1 MAVKSESKKTA
12 EKSKSAGKAA
22 GTKKTAKKKSASS
35 KKTLVIVESP
45 SKAKTIGKYLGSSYK
60 VIASVGHVRDLPKSK
75 LGINVANDFEPE
87 YISIRGKG
95 DLIKELKK
103 EAKAAGKIYLAT
115 DPDREG
121 EAISWHLAFLL
132 GLDPD
137 QPCRIV
143 FNEITKDAIKKA
155 VKEPRPIDLGL
166 VDAQQ
171 ARRVLDRLVGYQIS
185 PLLWRKIR
193 RGLSAGRVQSAALK
207 IICDRENQIQNF
219 IPQEYWN
226 IAVQFKKG
234 KTFTARLAEF
244 NKKKITIESKAAAD
258 KVLSDLK
265 AGTYQVSSIVRRER
279 QRKPFAPF
287 TTSSL
292 QQDAANKLNF
302 TTKKTMM
309 VSQQLYEGVE
319 IKGTGT
325 VGLVTYIRTDS
336 VRISDEARAM
346 AHEYIEENFGKS
358 YTARNIYTNKK
369 KDIQDAHEAI
379 RPSRI
384 TLDPES
390 IKDSL
395 TKDQY
400 NLYRLIWTRFLASQ
414 MAPAKFDSMQVSIAN
429 GDYGL
434 KASGSKLI
442 FDGYQ
447 RVYSP
452 NLEEDKDK
460 LLPDLEEGEI
470 LKAEEVNGE
479 QKFTEPPARF
489 TEASLV
495 KELEEKNIGRPST
508 YAPIIATILDR
519 KYISR
524 EKKTLVP
531 TDLGFLVTQL
541 MEEYFKE
548 IADTGFT
555 ADMED
560 KLDDVETRK
569 RDWKQVVRDFYG
581 PFEKELEFAD
591 NAIEKVEIEDQITD
605 EVCELCGKPMAIKT
619 GRFGEFLACTG
630 YPECKNTKAIV
641 KTIGVKCPDCGGDL
655 VAKRGRS
662 GKIFYGCSNYPTCTR
677 AYWYKPTERKCPQ
690 CGELLLEKHT
700 KTTKY
705 ACSNDK
711 CGYKE

>member
-1 MAVKSESKKTA
+1 MATA
-12 EKSKSAGKAA
+12 
-22 GTKKTAKKKSASS
+22 KKTAKTQKKKATPG
-35 KKTLVIVESP
+35 KTLVIVESP

-75 LGINVANDFEPE
+75 LGIDIENDFEPN
-87 YISIRGKG
+87 YIPIRGKG

-103 EAKAAGKIYLAT
+103 EAKAAKKVYLAT

-132 GLDPD
+132 GIDANT
-137 QPCRIV
+137 PCRIV
-143 FNEITKDAIKKA
+143 FNEITKDAIKNA
-155 VKEPRPIDLGL
+155 VKNPRPIDLRL

-185 PLLWRKIR
+185 PLLWRKIK

-207 IICDRENQIQNF
+207 IICDRENQIKAF
-219 IPQEYWN
+219 EPKEYWN
-226 IAVQFKKG
+226 INVAFKKG
-234 KTFTARLAEF
+234 KTFKAKLAEY
-244 NKKKITIESKAAAD
+244 KGKKIAIGSREESD
-258 KVLSDLK
+258 RVLSDLAEGRYIASEITK
-265 AGTYQVSSIVRRER
+265 KQRS
-279 QRKPFAPF
+279 RKPFAPF

-292 QQDAANKLNF
+292 QQDAANKLGF

-319 IKGTGT
+319 VKGQGT

-336 VRISDEARAM
+336 VRISAEAKAM
-346 AHEYIEENFGKS
+346 AKQYIEDNFGSK
-358 YTARNIYTNKK
+358 YAANNIYTNKK

-384 TLDPES
+384 ALDPES

-400 NLYRLIWTRFLASQ
+400 SLYKLIWTRFLASQ
-414 MAPAKFDSMQVSIAN
+414 MAAAVFDGMQVNITN
-429 GDYGL
+429 GDYCL
-434 KASGSKLI
+434 KASGSKLV

-447 RVYSP
+447 KIYAP

-460 LLPDLEEGEI
+460 LLPEIEKGEE
-470 LKAEEVNGE
+470 LKAEKTEGE

-495 KELEEKNIGRPST
+495 KELEDRNIGRPST
-508 YAPIIATILDR
+508 YAPIIATILER

-531 TDLGFLVTQL
+531 TELGFVVTGM

-548 IADTGFT
+548 IVDAGFT

-560 KLDDVETRK
+560 KLDDVEAK
-569 RDWKQVVRDFYG
+569 NLDWKKIIRDFYG
-581 PFEKELEFAD
+581 PFKEELDIAD
-591 NAIEKVEIEDQITD
+591 KAIERVEIPDRPSD
-605 EVCELCGKPMAIKT
+605 EVCEVCGKPMVIKS
-619 GRFGEFLACTG
+619 GRFGDFLACSG

-641 KTIGVKCPDCGGDL
+641 KSINVKCPDCGRDI

-662 GKIFYGCSNYPTCTR
+662 GKIFYGCSGYPECTR
-677 AYWYKPTERKCPQ
+677 AYWYKPTNKKCPE

-705 ACSNDK
+705 ACSNAK

>member
-1 MAVKSESKKTA
+1 MATAKTTA
-12 EKSKSAGKAA
+12 KTQ
-22 GTKKTAKKKSASS
+22 TKKATPG
-35 KKTLVIVESP
+35 KTLVIVESP

-60 VIASVGHVRDLPKSK
+60 VIASVGHIRDLPKSK
-75 LGINVANDFEPE
+75 LGIDIENDFEPN
-87 YISIRGKG
+87 YIPIRGKG

-103 EAKAAGKIYLAT
+103 EAKAAKKVYLAT

-121 EAISWHLAFLL
+121 EAISWHLAYLL
-132 GLDPD
+132 GIDANT
-137 QPCRIV
+137 PCRIV
-143 FNEITKDAIKKA
+143 FNEITKDAIKNA
-155 VKEPRPIDLGL
+155 VKNPRPIDLRL

-185 PLLWRKIR
+185 PLLWRKIK

-207 IICDRENQIQNF
+207 IICDRENQIKAF
-219 IPQEYWN
+219 EPKEYWN
-226 IAVQFKKG
+226 INVAFKKG
-234 KTFTARLAEF
+234 KTFTAKLAEY
-244 NKKKITIESKAAAD
+244 KGKKIAIGSREESD
-258 KVLSDLK
+258 RILSDLA
-265 AGTYQVSSIVRRER
+265 AGRYIASEITKKQRS
-279 QRKPFAPF
+279 RKPFAPF

-292 QQDAANKLNF
+292 QQDAANKLGF

-319 IKGTGT
+319 VKGQGT

-336 VRISDEARAM
+336 VRISAEAKAM
-346 AHEYIEENFGKS
+346 AKQYIEDNFGS
-358 YTARNIYTNKK
+358 RYAANNIYTNKK

-395 TKDQY
+395 TKEQY
-400 NLYRLIWTRFLASQ
+400 SLYKLIWTRFLASQ
-414 MAPAKFDSMQVSIAN
+414 MAAAVFDGMQVNITN
-429 GDYGL
+429 GDYCL
-434 KASGSKLI
+434 KASGSKLV

-447 RVYSP
+447 KIYAP

-460 LLPDLEEGEI
+460 LLPEIEEGEE
-470 LKAEEVNGE
+470 LKAEKVEGE

-495 KELEEKNIGRPST
+495 KELEERNIGRPST
-508 YAPIIATILDR
+508 YAPIIATILER
-519 KYISR
+519 KYIVR
-524 EKKTLVP
+524 EKKVLVP
-531 TDLGFLVTQL
+531 TDLGFVVTGL

-548 IADTGFT
+548 IVDAGFT
-555 ADMED
+555 AEMED
-560 KLDDVETRK
+560 KLDDVEAK
-569 RDWKQVVRDFYG
+569 DLDWKKIIRDFYG
-581 PFEKELEFAD
+581 PFKEELDIAD
-591 NAIEKVEIEDQITD
+591 KAIERVEIPDRPSD
-605 EVCELCGKPMAIKT
+605 EVCEVCGKPMVIKS
-619 GRFGEFLACTG
+619 GRFGDFLACSG

-641 KTIGVKCPDCGGDL
+641 KSINVKCPDCGRDI

-662 GKIFYGCSNYPTCTR
+662 GKIFYGCSGYPECTR
-677 AYWYKPTERKCPQ
+677 AYWYKPTNKKCPE

-705 ACSNDK
+705 ACSNAK